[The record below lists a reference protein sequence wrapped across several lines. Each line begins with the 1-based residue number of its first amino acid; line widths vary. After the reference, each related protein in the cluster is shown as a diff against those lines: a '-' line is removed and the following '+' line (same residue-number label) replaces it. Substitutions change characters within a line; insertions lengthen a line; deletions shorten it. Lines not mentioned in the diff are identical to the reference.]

1 MGTVV
6 RLVAALLAIVVVQQ
20 SSTSASGSD
29 RPSPPHRSQ
38 GASWWDLSCEE
49 GHRSTNARASGCVLT
64 VRLRGRM
71 ERARL
76 RQVQYALER
85 RDEAVR
91 SRGRDVAL
99 HVDVDSE
106 GGEIFSAMEIGRL
119 LRKESASLSVPR
131 GSRCISACVLVMMGA
146 TTRSVGGNARVGIH
160 RPSLRDLDD
169 PALVDTMKESMDLY
183 VGEMTG
189 SHRIVDDMMT
199 IPSESVRYL
208 TPGELAG
215 YGVPVEVI
223 RTRPR
228 GGRSP

>member
-1 MGTVV
+1 MRTPA
-6 RLVAALLAIVVVQQ
+6 RLVAALLSMVLAQQ

-38 GASWWDLSCEE
+38 RASWWDLNCEE
-49 GHRSTNARASGCVLT
+49 GHRSTSAKASECVLT

-71 ERARL
+71 ERVRL

-99 HVDVDSE
+99 HLDVDSE

-119 LRKESASLSVPR
+119 LRKASASLSVPR

-146 TTRSVGGNARVGIH
+146 TTRSVGGNARLGIH
-160 RPSLRDLDD
+160 RPSLRDVDD
-169 PALVDTMKESMDLY
+169 PALVDTMKESMDFY
-183 VGEMTG
+183 AGEMTG

-215 YGVPVEVI
+215 YGIAVTVI
-223 RTRPR
+223 RTQPS
-228 GGRSP
+228 GGRSR